1 MPFAFQEVAA
11 ATVGFLA
18 WLLPV
23 SGVVVGVLSV
33 LALVATPWLV
43 ARLARSAASVGSGGP
58 LGLRLRAARS
68 LLVIVDDRKRKEF
81 YETHFFPLIREY
93 GWIITNADGE
103 EEEVRGD
110 GVVGEQPVL
119 EPGAVYNY
127 NSFCHLKTSVGTM
140 HGEYTMVA
148 RSGATF
154 EARIAPFTLAV
165 PNALN

>member
-1 MPFAFQEVAA
+1 VSDTTTNGIRVQVTTKYLPERSSPREHEYWFAYFIRI
-11 ATVGFLA
+11 
-18 WLLPV
+18 
-23 SGVVVGVLSV
+23 SN
-33 LALVATPWLV
+33 
-43 ARLARSAASVGSGGP
+43 VGS
-58 LGLRLRAARS
+58 
-68 LLVIVDDRKRKEF
+68 
-81 YETHFFPLIREY
+81 ETAQLISRH
-93 GWIITNADGE
+93 WIITNADGE

-110 GVVGEQPVL
+110 GVVGEQPIL

>member
-1 MPFAFQEVAA
+1 MSISRRAQLRWGIPSGGIWIDEPQAPKPQAPSPEPRAHIINGVSDTTTNGIRVQVTTKYLPERSTPREHEYWFAYFIRI
-11 ATVGFLA
+11 
-18 WLLPV
+18 
-23 SGVVVGVLSV
+23 SN
-33 LALVATPWLV
+33 
-43 ARLARSAASVGSGGP
+43 VGS
-58 LGLRLRAARS
+58 
-68 LLVIVDDRKRKEF
+68 
-81 YETHFFPLIREY
+81 ETAQLISRH
-93 GWIITNADGE
+93 WIITNADGE

-140 HGEYTMVA
+140 HGEYTMVV
-148 RSGATF
+148 RGGETF